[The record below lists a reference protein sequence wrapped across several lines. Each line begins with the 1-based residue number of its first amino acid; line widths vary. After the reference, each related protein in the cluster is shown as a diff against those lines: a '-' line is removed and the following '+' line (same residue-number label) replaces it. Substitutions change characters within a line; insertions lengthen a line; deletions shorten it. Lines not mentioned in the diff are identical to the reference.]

1 MSQDEDLIVLRTPA
15 TAFEARVVVGVL
27 GSAGIPTYG
36 ATGLLA
42 DEFAMSQALMNV
54 GTEIRIRAVDRDQA
68 EEALA
73 AAKDAGELL
82 DQDGFDPG
90 PPDGS

>member
-1 MSQDEDLIVLRTPA
+1 MTQDEELIVLCSPA

>member
-1 MSQDEDLIVLRTPA
+1 MTQDEDLIVLRTPA

-27 GSAGIPTYG
+27 GSAGVPTYG

-54 GTEIRIRAVDRDQA
+54 GTEIRVRAADRDRA
-68 EEALA
+68 EAALA
-73 AAKDAGELL
+73 AAKDASKLL

>member
-1 MSQDEDLIVLRTPA
+1 MTQDEDLIVLRTPA

-27 GSAGIPTYG
+27 GSAGIPSYG

-54 GTEIRIRAVDRDQA
+54 GTEIRVRAADRDRA
-68 EEALA
+68 EAALA
-73 AAKDAGELL
+73 AAKAAGELL
-82 DQDGFDPG
+82 EQDGFDPG